1 MSVVSFSV
9 DASDGAARAGRV
21 STPRGEFLT
30 PAFMPVAT
38 RGTIRALATHELDQL
53 APPVVLA
60 NTYHLMMR
68 PGAEVV
74 EALGGLHEFM
84 GWPGHT
90 LTDSGGFQV
99 MSLKPKIF
107 DDGVVFQSTYDG
119 AYTRFTPAD
128 AMRVQMQLGADI
140 AMALDVCPPLPSA
153 PAVVDRAI
161 RLTKDWA
168 RRCRDAHAHP
178 TQALFGIVQG
188 GVDVD
193 LRAQC
198 AADIATIGFDGH
210 AIGGLSVG
218 EPRSEML
225 PALDAAIAELPSQ
238 RPRYLMGVGDPISLV
253 EGIARGV
260 DMFDCVLP
268 TRLARHGT
276 ALTHDGRVQLK
287 NAAFRT
293 ATGPIDAGCGCV
305 VCNRYSAGYVR
316 HLLTVGEVSGGA
328 LLTIHNVAF
337 LLDLVA
343 RARAAIASGT
353 LAALVADVRRVW
365 DDGRG

>member
-1 MSVVSFSV
+1 
-9 DASDGAARAGRV
+9 
-21 STPRGEFLT
+21 
-30 PAFMPVAT
+30 
-38 RGTIRALATHELDQL
+38 
-53 APPVVLA
+53 
-60 NTYHLMMR
+60 
-68 PGAEVV
+68 
-74 EALGGLHEFM
+74 
-84 GWPGHT
+84 
-90 LTDSGGFQV
+90 
-99 MSLKPKIF
+99 
-107 DDGVVFQSTYDG
+107 
-119 AYTRFTPAD
+119 
-128 AMRVQMQLGADI
+128 
-140 AMALDVCPPLPSA
+140 
-153 PAVVDRAI
+153 
-161 RLTKDWA
+161 
-168 RRCRDAHAHP
+168 
-178 TQALFGIVQG
+178 VQG